1 MQYNKIFK
9 SRDLWMGFAILWI
22 MLFHSNFNIP
32 LINYVKYIGY
42 GGVDIFF
49 FASGVGCYFSLKR
62 DSDNWAFMKRR
73 MSRIL
78 PTYFI
83 FLFFWFLYKLL
94 VDSITLKEVFAN
106 IFCVGWVIGLKNQ
119 FNWYMNGIWI
129 LYIIAPF
136 LFSFINQKPYK
147 KRIVI
152 FILIMLLA
160 SIPFFNTDILILIS
174 RLPIYF
180 IGFYFASQSE
190 KNDTLTIRQFI
201 ILILMMCF
209 GVITLFLFALK
220 CNSLMWKYGLWW
232 YPFIFITPGLCFIIS
247 FIFNYFYGKPAR
259 VLKQVI
265 SLIGKYSFEI
275 YLVHVFF
282 YDVFKR
288 CIKCGF
294 IINTNLNWLI
304 VSLIVMPFSFL
315 LKKITNK
322 VVIATDRAK
331 PSR

>member
-9 SRDLWMGFAILWI
+9 SRDLWMGVATLWI
-22 MLFHSNFNIP
+22 MLFHSRFNIP

-49 FASGVGCYFSLKR
+49 FASGVGCYFSLKH
-62 DSDNWAFMKRR
+62 DSDNWAFIKRR
-73 MSRIL
+73 MNRIL

-94 VDSITLKEVFAN
+94 VDSITLKEILGN
-106 IFCVGWVIGLKNQ
+106 IFCVGCIIGLKNQ

-129 LYIIAPF
+129 MYIIAPF
-136 LFSFINQKPYK
+136 LFSFINQKSSK

-152 FILIMLLA
+152 FILVMLLA
-160 SIPFFNTDILILIS
+160 SIPFFNTNMLIVIT
-174 RLPIYF
+174 RLPVYF

-190 KNDTLTIRQFI
+190 KNDILGTRQFS
-201 ILILMMCF
+201 ILVLLMCF

-247 FIFNYFYGKPAR
+247 FISNYCYGKIGR
-259 VLKQVI
+259 VLKKIILFV
-265 SLIGKYSFEI
+265 GKYSFEI

-282 YDVFKR
+282 YDILKR
-288 CIKCGF
+288 CIKSGF
-294 IINTNLNWLI
+294 VINTNLNWLI
-304 VSLIVMPFSFL
+304 VSLIVIPFSFL

-322 VVIATDRAK
+322 VVTESHRLK
-331 PSR
+331 HHY